1 MARTPLT
8 ILVVDDDRDVSES
21 LGALLRSHGFRV
33 LTFVSASD
41 LLDEAARTRHDCV
54 IIDYAMPDMNGIQ
67 LLSELGKQ
75 GIPAPA
81 IMTTGD
87 PRAVI
92 RAAALDAGAVGVLGK
107 PFLATELLEMLN
119 GITRM
124 DGGRDR

>member
-1 MARTPLT
+1 M
-8 ILVVDDDRDVSES
+8 
-21 LGALLRSHGFRV
+21 
-33 LTFVSASD
+33 
-41 LLDEAARTRHDCV
+41 
-54 IIDYAMPDMNGIQ
+54 M
-67 LLSELGKQ
+67 
-75 GIPAPA
+75 
-81 IMTTGD
+81 TGD